1 MMSAGKAQTPSIRRQ
16 LLIYLLPPLT
26 ALLLIGVYVD
36 YRGALIFAQK
46 TYDQRLT
53 DTALAIAARIDVSQ
67 GKVPANVL
75 PHVLPTSG
83 IERDADFFSYS
94 ILGPR
99 GEVIVGERDL
109 RSAPESAANPSF
121 IDSTLSGKSVR
132 VASYQLPTASGTVTV
147 NVAGA
152 DDSRRGPA
160 RFVLGNTWLIG
171 FIQLDITLLLVW
183 IGVHFGLK
191 PLEKLRADIEARSAR
206 ELHSLDLEKV
216 PAEVR
221 PMVAGLNQLFTMLG
235 EAARAQRQFVADTA
249 HQLRTPLAGLLGHL
263 EVMIQEPAAAP
274 LHDRLESLYE
284 GMTRLAHSANQLLAL
299 ARTDPAARLADR
311 FETVDLKALAG
322 RILERNLDR
331 SVASQHDLGA
341 DIQEATVSGD
351 VRLLEDL
358 LGNLVDNAVHYTPP
372 GGHIT
377 VRCGSRDGATFLEV
391 EDDGPG
397 IPEAERSR
405 VRERFYRMPGSVG
418 HGCGLGLAIVDEI
431 SRLHDANLT
440 IDSGANGRGARICV
454 SFRGPAIENPVAIR
468 RRAMTYG
475 ESPSASRKLAS
486 LESAPVNGN
495 FPLDRTIPEVRKVS
509 QLADS
514 TLTAAPGLAARG
526 SRGYSLIELIT
537 VMTIIGIAI
546 GIGVPSYRYITN
558 SNRVSAEINQLLG
571 DMQYARSEAVK
582 EGSTVTVCPSNNA
595 TTSSPSCLTSGASW
609 RGGWMVFSDA
619 NNNGTYDTGD
629 QLLRAQPAL
638 NSNDTLASSDTGVT
652 YISFNREGFTAIS
665 STDMSSSSAGLILKL
680 QATPANAQ
688 WQRCLQIS
696 YVGVMQTLKGTTTT
710 GQPCSYP

>member
-1 MMSAGKAQTPSIRRQ
+1 M
-16 LLIYLLPPLT
+16 LFYLLPPLT

-46 TYDQRLT
+46 TYDQRLA
-53 DTALAIAARIDVSQ
+53 DTALALAARIDASQ
-67 GKVPANVL
+67 GRVPADVL
-75 PHVLPTSG
+75 PHRLPTSG
-83 IERDADFFSYS
+83 IERDPDFFSYS
-94 ILGPR
+94 ILGPQ
-99 GEVIVGERDL
+99 GQVIVGDRDL
-109 RSAPESAANPSF
+109 RSAPETAANPSF
-121 IDSTLSGKSVR
+121 IDATLSGKSVR
-132 VASYQLPTASGTVTV
+132 VASYQLPTASGTMTV

-191 PLEKLRADIEARSAR
+191 PLEKLRADIETRSAR
-206 ELHSLDLEKV
+206 ELRSLELEKV

-263 EVMIQEPAAAP
+263 EIMMQEPAAAP
-274 LHDRLESLYE
+274 LHDRLESLHE

-299 ARTDPAARLADR
+299 ARTDPAASLADR
-311 FETVDLKALAG
+311 FESIDLKALTG

-358 LGNLVDNAVHYTPP
+358 LGNLVDNALHYTPP

-377 VRCGSRDGATFLEV
+377 VRCGSRGGATFLEV

-397 IPEAERSR
+397 IPEAERRR

-440 IDSGANGRGARICV
+440 IDSGTNGRGARISV
-454 SFRGPAIENPVAIR
+454 SFRGAAIENPVPIR
-468 RRAMTYG
+468 RRAMTHG
-475 ESPSASRKLAS
+475 ESPSASCKLAS

-495 FPLDRTIPEVRKVS
+495 LSLDRTIPEARTVS
-509 QLADS
+509 QLADP
-514 TLTAAPGLAARG
+514 TLTAASGLAARG
-526 SRGYSLIELIT
+526 SRGYTLIELIT
-537 VMTIIGIAI
+537 VITIIGIGI
-546 GIGVPSYRYITN
+546 GICVPSYRYITN
-558 SNRVSAEINQLLG
+558 SNRVSAEINRLLG
-571 DMQYARSEAVK
+571 DMQYARAEAVK
-582 EGSTVTVCPSNNA
+582 EGSFVSVCPGAVSTSGSTVTGTC
-595 TTSSPSCLTSGASW
+595 TTSTPLW
-609 RGGWMVFSDA
+609 QGGWFVFSDR
-619 NNNGTYDTGD
+619 NGNGTFDTGD
-629 QLLRAQPAL
+629 QVLRIQPPFT
-638 NSNDTLASSDTGVT
+638 STDTLVSSDSSVIVIT
-652 YISFNREGFTAIS
+652 FNREGFTNSIPTSDTAS
-665 STDMSSSSAGLILKL
+665 SNSSGSNTTYTGLVLKL
-680 QATPANAQ
+680 NTATAVQQ
-688 WQRCLQIS
+688 WERCLTIS
-696 YVGVMQTLKGTTTT
+696 FAGIMQTARGGTTTSCT
-710 GQPCSYP
+710 